1 MLGRKCG
8 SRTRPVAMEK
18 TSVQR
23 PGEGPWVL
31 PSRSRVTCGGSHRFS
46 ESRVLPLS
54 RLLSP
59 TPPES
64 LTIWPPPSLLPRPQP
79 QLHAQPT
86 PAGRLGR
93 PRPGGLLRAPG
104 LTDTAA
110 QAPCVGGRHWCCD
123 CDVQKELILQT
134 GPSHGKNDKRES
146 SVTALSSCPVREQR
160 VLRPRRWARPT
171 QAGTAPPSRPG
182 RGGSN
187 CLRVKWI
194 FRARRELEL

>member
-1 MLGRKCG
+1 MWGRKCG

-59 TPPES
+59 TPAES

-93 PRPGGLLRAPG
+93 PRPGGLLRARR
-104 LTDTAA
+104 DS
-110 QAPCVGGRHWCCD
+110 
-123 CDVQKELILQT
+123 QT
-134 GPSHGKNDKRES
+134 P
-146 SVTALSSCPVREQR
+146 
-160 VLRPRRWARPT
+160 PRR
-171 QAGTAPPSRPG
+171 
-182 RGGSN
+182 
-187 CLRVKWI
+187 LRAWEEGIGIVI
-194 FRARRELEL
+194 AMFRKN